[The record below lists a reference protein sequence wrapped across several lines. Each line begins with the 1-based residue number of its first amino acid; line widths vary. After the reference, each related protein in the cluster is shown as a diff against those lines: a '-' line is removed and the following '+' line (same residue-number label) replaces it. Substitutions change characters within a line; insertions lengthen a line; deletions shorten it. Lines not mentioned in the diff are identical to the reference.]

1 MLLDYLLPI
10 LQDSIITDKVNVDHD
25 SYSWSCLKCGLP
37 NFSTTFFETSES
49 SFELSNSFSA
59 LDTSQSPLT
68 STPAKKLSRA
78 FAKKQTPRKLKV
90 LNINFQ
96 SVVNKV
102 QEFHCLLDTEN
113 PDIVVGT
120 ESWLSPDIAS
130 SEIFPEGYHSFRA
143 DRKSKSKRSG
153 GVFILVR
160 NSLICTEQP
169 QFQTN
174 CEILWVKIEI
184 SGSRPLF
191 VGAYYR
197 RVEDDL
203 ESLREF
209 QDSVSRVR
217 EHSDNVWVLGDFNL
231 PMLSWPES
239 SPEMKPD
246 CSHKQVYDFFLS
258 TIADYNFT
266 QVVTEP
272 ARGDNILD
280 LFLTTNPA
288 LINKVNCSPGLGDHD
303 VVSAEALLRPAL
315 HKQRPRGVFIFGGA
329 GWPALGAKMKLYQ
342 QSFLSNHCGRTVEQ
356 LWTDFTTTLG
366 RLVQECMPAGL
377 VRGGS
382 SLPWVARE
390 IKRLIRKRDS
400 LYRKFKRSGDSDI
413 KTKFQTLR
421 QQVEKKIKDSCR
433 ACLGGLLG
441 LGGGD
446 GGCGSRGLFSFLKNS
461 RCDQQ
466 GIPPLKRGSILYSD
480 TGAGAGLFDQRFGSV
495 FAPGGPL
502 SLSRLASVRVR
513 GLKKAGGLPS
523 DTTPDSLQDS
533 ATDMPEIGI
542 SEGGLVGLLRGLRP
556 GGAAGPDRLKPLLLR
571 ELREEVAPIV
581 QVVFD
586 GSLGAGRLPANWV
599 GAGVVPVFRGGDR
612 SLAAGCRPV
621 SLACIL
627 CKVLEHILASSVV
640 RHLDGRGILYDLQH
654 GFREKRSCETQLI
667 MLIEDL
673 AGNASVGKRTDIIL
687 LDFSGAFGGVGRSGL
702 LWRLRQYGIRG
713 HVLNWVRAFLG
724 SRSQRVVIE
733 GEGSESIP
741 VTSGVPQGSVLG
753 PILFLIYINDLPDE
767 VCSQVRLFADDTA
780 LYLTMESEDSGPTLQ
795 SDLDILSMWETRWDM
810 EFNPSKCQVVHVA
823 GSKRPEKRDYI
834 LHSQVLE
841 SVTCAKYLGVDI
853 SGSLTWNSHID
864 RITGSANR
872 TLGFVRRNIKTRMS
886 KVRET
891 AYNTLVRPQ
900 LEYASAVWDPHNK
913 NRISQIEQV
922 QRRAARWTVSNFDRK
937 ASVTEIV
944 QDLGWR
950 TLDQRRADARLCLLF
965 KILHGL
971 VAVPLPDYIQHS
983 TRISRY
989 CHSMTF
995 RQVST
1000 STDYYKYSFFPLAIV
1015 QWNALPQSVACLQN
1029 LEVFKTTVCKLQH
1042 SRP

>member
-1 MLLDYLLPI
+1 M
-10 LQDSIITDKVNVDHD
+10 
-25 SYSWSCLKCGLP
+25 
-37 NFSTTFFETSES
+37 
-49 SFELSNSFSA
+49 
-59 LDTSQSPLT
+59 
-68 STPAKKLSRA
+68 
-78 FAKKQTPRKLKV
+78 
-90 LNINFQ
+90 
-96 SVVNKV
+96 VNKV

-184 SGSRPLF
+184 TGSRPLF

-217 EHSDNVWVLGDFNL
+217 EHSDNVWVSGDFNL

-272 ARGDNILD
+272 TRKDNILD
-280 LFLTTNPA
+280 LFLTTNPT

-303 VVSAEALLRPAL
+303 VVSAEALLKPTL
-315 HKQRPRGVFIFGGA
+315 HKQKPRKVFIFSKA
-329 GWPALGAKMKLYQ
+329 DWPTLKAKMKLYQ
-342 QSFLSNHCGRTVEQ
+342 QSFLSNHYGKTVEQ
-356 LWTDFTTTLG
+356 LWTDFTTTLDK
-366 RLVQECMPAGL
+366 LVQECIPAKL
-377 VRGGS
+377 IRGKS
-382 SLPWVARE
+382 SLPWITQE

-421 QQVEKKIKDSCR
+421 QQIKKKIKDSYQ
-433 ACLGGLLG
+433 AYLENLLG
-441 LGGGD
+441 LND
-446 GGCGSRGLFSFLKNS
+446 EDSKCDSKKLFSFLKNS

-466 GIPPLKRGSILYSD
+466 GTPPLKHDNILYSD
-480 TGAGAGLFDQRFGSV
+480 TKTKANLFNQQFNSA
-495 FAPGGPL
+495 FTPKEPL
-502 SLSRLASVRVR
+502 SLSRLASMRVQD
-513 GLKKAGGLPS
+513 LKKAGGLPS

-533 ATDMPEIGI
+533 ATNMPEINI
-542 SEGGLVGLLRGLRP
+542 SENGLMKLLQNLKP
-556 GGAAGPDRLKPLLLR
+556 GKAAGPDKLKPLLLR
-571 ELREEVAPIV
+571 ELREEIAPII
-581 QVVFD
+581 QIIF
-586 GSLGAGRLPANWV
+586 
-599 GAGVVPVFRGGDR
+599 DR
-612 SLAAGCRPV
+612 SLKTGKLPADWMKANVMTVFKKGDKSLTANYRPI
-621 SLACIL
+621 SLTCIL
-627 CKVLEHILASSVV
+627 CKVLEHILASNIVK
-640 RHLDGRGILYDLQH
+640 HLDGQGILYDLQH

-673 AGNASVGKRTDIIL
+673 ARNASVGKQTDIIL
-687 LDFSGAFGGVGRSGL
+687 LDFSKAFDKVNHSKL
-702 LWRLRQYGIRG
+702 LWKLHQYGIRG

-733 GEGSESIP
+733 GEESESIP

-780 LYLTMESEDSGPTLQ
+780 LYLTMESEDSGSTLQ

-823 GSKRPEKRDYI
+823 GSKRPVKRDY
-834 LHSQVLE
+834 
-841 SVTCAKYLGVDI
+841 
-853 SGSLTWNSHID
+853 
-864 RITGSANR
+864 TGFPF
-872 TLGFVRRNIKTRMS
+872 TL
-886 KVRET
+886 
-891 AYNTLVRPQ
+891 Y
-900 LEYASAVWDPHNK
+900 
-913 NRISQIEQV
+913 
-922 QRRAARWTVSNFDRK
+922 
-937 ASVTEIV
+937 
-944 QDLGWR
+944 
-950 TLDQRRADARLCLLF
+950 
-965 KILHGL
+965 
-971 VAVPLPDYIQHS
+971 
-983 TRISRY
+983 
-989 CHSMTF
+989 
-995 RQVST
+995 
-1000 STDYYKYSFFPLAIV
+1000 
-1015 QWNALPQSVACLQN
+1015 
-1029 LEVFKTTVCKLQH
+1029 
-1042 SRP
+1042 

>member
-1 MLLDYLLPI
+1 MGQTVQLL
-10 LQDSIITDKVNVDHD
+10 
-25 SYSWSCLKCGLP
+25 
-37 NFSTTFFETSES
+37 
-49 SFELSNSFSA
+49 
-59 LDTSQSPLT
+59 
-68 STPAKKLSRA
+68 
-78 FAKKQTPRKLKV
+78 
-90 LNINFQ
+90 
-96 SVVNKV
+96 
-102 QEFHCLLDTEN
+102 
-113 PDIVVGT
+113 
-120 ESWLSPDIAS
+120 
-130 SEIFPEGYHSFRA
+130 
-143 DRKSKSKRSG
+143 
-153 GVFILVR
+153 
-160 NSLICTEQP
+160 
-169 QFQTN
+169 
-174 CEILWVKIEI
+174 
-184 SGSRPLF
+184 
-191 VGAYYR
+191 
-197 RVEDDL
+197 
-203 ESLREF
+203 
-209 QDSVSRVR
+209 
-217 EHSDNVWVLGDFNL
+217 
-231 PMLSWPES
+231 
-239 SPEMKPD
+239 KP
-246 CSHKQVYDFFLS
+246 
-258 TIADYNFT
+258 T
-266 QVVTEP
+266 
-272 ARGDNILD
+272 
-280 LFLTTNPA
+280 
-288 LINKVNCSPGLGDHD
+288 
-303 VVSAEALLRPAL
+303 L
-315 HKQRPRGVFIFGGA
+315 HKQKPRKVFIFSKA
-329 GWPALGAKMKLYQ
+329 DWPTFKAKMKLYQ
-342 QSFLSNHCGRTVEQ
+342 QSFLSNHYGQTVEQ
-356 LWTDFTTTLG
+356 LWTDFTTTLDK
-366 RLVQECMPAGL
+366 LVQECIPAKL
-377 VRGGS
+377 IRGKS
-382 SLPWVARE
+382 SLPWITQE

-421 QQVEKKIKDSCR
+421 QQIKKKIKDSYQ
-433 ACLGGLLG
+433 AYLENLLG
-441 LGGGD
+441 LND
-446 GGCGSRGLFSFLKNS
+446 EDSKCDSKKLFSFLKNS

-466 GIPPLKRGSILYSD
+466 GIPPLKHDNILYSD
-480 TGAGAGLFDQRFGSV
+480 TKTKANLFNQQFNSV
-495 FAPGGPL
+495 FTPKEPL
-502 SLSRLASVRVR
+502 SLSRLASMRVQD
-513 GLKKAGGLPS
+513 LKKAGGLPS

-533 ATDMPEIGI
+533 ATNMPEINI
-542 SEGGLVGLLRGLRP
+542 SENGLMKLLQNLKP
-556 GGAAGPDRLKPLLLR
+556 GKAAGPDKLKPLLLR
-571 ELREEVAPIV
+571 ELREEIAPII
-581 QVVFD
+581 QIIF
-586 GSLGAGRLPANWV
+586 
-599 GAGVVPVFRGGDR
+599 DR
-612 SLAAGCRPV
+612 SLKTGKLPADWMKANIMPV
-621 SLACIL
+621 FKKGDKSLAANYRPISLTCIL
-627 CKVLEHILASSVV
+627 CKVLEHILASNIVK
-640 RHLDGRGILYDLQH
+640 HLDGQGILYDLQH

-673 AGNASVGKRTDIIL
+673 ARNASVGKQTDIIL
-687 LDFSGAFGGVGRSGL
+687 LDFSKAFDKVNHSKL
-702 LWRLRQYGIRG
+702 LWKLHQYGIRG

-733 GEGSESIP
+733 GEESESIP

-823 GSKRPEKRDYI
+823 GSKRPVKRDYI
-834 LHSQVLE
+834 LHGQVLE

-950 TLDQRRADARLCLLF
+950 TLDQRRADARLCLFF

>member
-1 MLLDYLLPI
+1 ML
-10 LQDSIITDKVNVDHD
+10 K
-25 SYSWSCLKCGLP
+25 
-37 NFSTTFFETSES
+37 
-49 SFELSNSFSA
+49 
-59 LDTSQSPLT
+59 
-68 STPAKKLSRA
+68 
-78 FAKKQTPRKLKV
+78 
-90 LNINFQ
+90 
-96 SVVNKV
+96 
-102 QEFHCLLDTEN
+102 TE
-113 PDIVVGT
+113 G
-120 ESWLSPDIAS
+120 
-130 SEIFPEGYHSFRA
+130 F
-143 DRKSKSKRSG
+143 
-153 GVFILVR
+153 
-160 NSLICTEQP
+160 

-184 SGSRPLF
+184 TGSRPLF

-272 ARGDNILD
+272 TRKDNILD
-280 LFLTTNPA
+280 LFLTTNPT

-303 VVSAEALLRPAL
+303 VVSAEALLKPTL
-315 HKQRPRGVFIFGGA
+315 HKQKPRKVFIFSKA
-329 GWPALGAKMKLYQ
+329 DWPTLKAKMKLYQ
-342 QSFLSNHCGRTVEQ
+342 QSFLSNHYGQTVEQ
-356 LWTDFTTTLG
+356 LWTDFTTTLDK
-366 RLVQECMPAGL
+366 LVQECIPAKL
-377 VRGGS
+377 IRGKS
-382 SLPWVARE
+382 SLPWITQE

-421 QQVEKKIKDSCR
+421 QQIKKKIKDSYQ
-433 ACLGGLLG
+433 AYLENLLG
-441 LGGGD
+441 LND
-446 GGCGSRGLFSFLKNS
+446 EDSKCDSKKLFSFLKNS

-466 GIPPLKRGSILYSD
+466 GTPPLKHDNILYSD
-480 TGAGAGLFDQRFGSV
+480 TKTKANLFNQQFNSV
-495 FAPGGPL
+495 FTPKEPL
-502 SLSRLASVRVR
+502 SLSRLASMRVQD
-513 GLKKAGGLPS
+513 LKKAGGLPS

-533 ATDMPEIGI
+533 ATNMPEINI
-542 SEGGLVGLLRGLRP
+542 SENGLMKLLQNLKP
-556 GGAAGPDRLKPLLLR
+556 GKAAGPDKLKPLLLR
-571 ELREEVAPIV
+571 ELREEIAPII
-581 QVVFD
+581 QIIF
-586 GSLGAGRLPANWV
+586 
-599 GAGVVPVFRGGDR
+599 DR
-612 SLAAGCRPV
+612 SLKTGKLPADWMKANVMPV
-621 SLACIL
+621 FKKGDKSLAANYRPISLTCIL
-627 CKVLEHILASSVV
+627 CKVLEHILASNIVK
-640 RHLDGRGILYDLQH
+640 HLDGQGILYDLQH

-673 AGNASVGKRTDIIL
+673 ARNASVGKQTDIIL
-687 LDFSGAFGGVGRSGL
+687 LDFSKAFDKVNHSKL
-702 LWRLRQYGIRG
+702 LWKLHQYGIRG

-733 GEGSESIP
+733 GEESESIP
-741 VTSGVPQGSVLG
+741 VTTGVPQGSVLG

-780 LYLTMESEDSGPTLQ
+780 LYLTMESEDSGSTLQ

-810 EFNPSKCQVVHVA
+810 EFNPSKCQVVHVT
-823 GSKRPEKRDYI
+823 GSKRPVKRDYI
-834 LHSQVLE
+834 LHGQVLE

-853 SGSLTWNSHID
+853 SCSLTWNSHID

-937 ASVTEIV
+937 ASVTKIV

-950 TLDQRRADARLCLLF
+950 TLDQRRADARLCLFF

-1015 QWNALPQSVACLQN
+1015 QWNALPQSVACLQS

>member
-1 MLLDYLLPI
+1 M
-10 LQDSIITDKVNVDHD
+10 
-25 SYSWSCLKCGLP
+25 
-37 NFSTTFFETSES
+37 S
-49 SFELSNSFSA
+49 SFLS
-59 LDTSQSPLT
+59 
-68 STPAKKLSRA
+68 
-78 FAKKQTPRKLKV
+78 
-90 LNINFQ
+90 
-96 SVVNKV
+96 
-102 QEFHCLLDTEN
+102 
-113 PDIVVGT
+113 
-120 ESWLSPDIAS
+120 
-130 SEIFPEGYHSFRA
+130 
-143 DRKSKSKRSG
+143 

-272 ARGDNILD
+272 TRKDNILD
-280 LFLTTNPA
+280 LFLTTNPT

-303 VVSAEALLRPAL
+303 VVSAEALLKPTL
-315 HKQRPRGVFIFGGA
+315 HKQKPRKVFIFSKA
-329 GWPALGAKMKLYQ
+329 DWPTLKAKMKLYQ
-342 QSFLSNHCGRTVEQ
+342 QSFLSNHYGQTVEQ
-356 LWTDFTTTLG
+356 LWTDFTTTLDK
-366 RLVQECMPAGL
+366 LVQECIPAKL
-377 VRGGS
+377 IRGKS
-382 SLPWVARE
+382 SLPWITQE

-421 QQVEKKIKDSCR
+421 QQIKKKIKDSYQ
-433 ACLGGLLG
+433 AYLENLLG
-441 LGGGD
+441 LND
-446 GGCGSRGLFSFLKNS
+446 EDSKCDSKKLFSFLKNS

-466 GIPPLKRGSILYSD
+466 GIPPLKHDNILYSD
-480 TGAGAGLFDQRFGSV
+480 TKTKANLFNQQFNSV
-495 FAPGGPL
+495 FTPKEPL
-502 SLSRLASVRVR
+502 SLSRLASMRVQD
-513 GLKKAGGLPS
+513 LKKAGGLPS

-533 ATDMPEIGI
+533 ATNMPEINI
-542 SEGGLVGLLRGLRP
+542 SENGLIKLLQNLKP
-556 GGAAGPDRLKPLLLR
+556 GKAAGPDKLKPLLLR
-571 ELREEVAPIV
+571 ELREEIAPII
-581 QVVFD
+581 QIIF
-586 GSLGAGRLPANWV
+586 
-599 GAGVVPVFRGGDR
+599 DR
-612 SLAAGCRPV
+612 SLKTGKLPADWMKANVMPV
-621 SLACIL
+621 FKKGDKSLAANYRPISLTCIL
-627 CKVLEHILASSVV
+627 CKVLEHILASNIVK
-640 RHLDGRGILYDLQH
+640 HLDGQGILYDLQH

-673 AGNASVGKRTDIIL
+673 ARNASVGKQTDIIL
-687 LDFSGAFGGVGRSGL
+687 LDFSKAFDKVNHSKL
-702 LWRLRQYGIRG
+702 LWKLHQYGFRG

-733 GEGSESIP
+733 GEESESIP

-823 GSKRPEKRDYI
+823 GSKRPVKRDYI
-834 LHSQVLE
+834 LHGQVLE

-950 TLDQRRADARLCLLF
+950 TLDQRRADARLCLFF

>member
-1 MLLDYLLPI
+1 M
-10 LQDSIITDKVNVDHD
+10 
-25 SYSWSCLKCGLP
+25 
-37 NFSTTFFETSES
+37 
-49 SFELSNSFSA
+49 
-59 LDTSQSPLT
+59 
-68 STPAKKLSRA
+68 
-78 FAKKQTPRKLKV
+78 
-90 LNINFQ
+90 
-96 SVVNKV
+96 
-102 QEFHCLLDTEN
+102 
-113 PDIVVGT
+113 
-120 ESWLSPDIAS
+120 
-130 SEIFPEGYHSFRA
+130 
-143 DRKSKSKRSG
+143 
-153 GVFILVR
+153 
-160 NSLICTEQP
+160 
-169 QFQTN
+169 
-174 CEILWVKIEI
+174 
-184 SGSRPLF
+184 
-191 VGAYYR
+191 
-197 RVEDDL
+197 
-203 ESLREF
+203 
-209 QDSVSRVR
+209 
-217 EHSDNVWVLGDFNL
+217 
-231 PMLSWPES
+231 
-239 SPEMKPD
+239 
-246 CSHKQVYDFFLS
+246 YDFFLS

-272 ARGDNILD
+272 TRKDNILD
-280 LFLTTNPA
+280 LFLTTNPT

-303 VVSAEALLRPAL
+303 VVSAEALLKPTL
-315 HKQRPRGVFIFGGA
+315 HKQKPRKVFIFSKA
-329 GWPALGAKMKLYQ
+329 DWPTLKAKMKLYQ
-342 QSFLSNHCGRTVEQ
+342 QSFLSNHYGQTVEQ
-356 LWTDFTTTLG
+356 LWTDFTTTLDK
-366 RLVQECMPAGL
+366 LVQECIPAKL
-377 VRGGS
+377 IRGKS
-382 SLPWVARE
+382 SLPWITQE

-421 QQVEKKIKDSCR
+421 QQIKKKIKDSYQ
-433 ACLGGLLG
+433 AYLENLLG
-441 LGGGD
+441 LND
-446 GGCGSRGLFSFLKNS
+446 EDSKCDSKKLFSFLKNS

-466 GIPPLKRGSILYSD
+466 GTPPLKHDNILYSD
-480 TGAGAGLFDQRFGSV
+480 TKTKANLFNQQFNSV
-495 FAPGGPL
+495 FTPKEPL
-502 SLSRLASVRVR
+502 SLSRLASMRVQD
-513 GLKKAGGLPS
+513 LKKAGGLPS

-533 ATDMPEIGI
+533 ATNMPEINI
-542 SEGGLVGLLRGLRP
+542 SENGLMKLLQNLKP
-556 GGAAGPDRLKPLLLR
+556 GKAAGPDKLKPLLLR
-571 ELREEVAPIV
+571 ELREEIAPII
-581 QVVFD
+581 QIIF
-586 GSLGAGRLPANWV
+586 
-599 GAGVVPVFRGGDR
+599 DR
-612 SLAAGCRPV
+612 SLKTGKLPADWMKANVMPV
-621 SLACIL
+621 FKKGDKSLAANYRPISLTCIL
-627 CKVLEHILASSVV
+627 CKVLEHILASNIVK
-640 RHLDGRGILYDLQH
+640 HLDGQGILYDLQH

-673 AGNASVGKRTDIIL
+673 ARNASVGKQTDIIL
-687 LDFSGAFGGVGRSGL
+687 LDFSKAFDKVNHSKL
-702 LWRLRQYGIRG
+702 LWKLHQYGIRG

-733 GEGSESIP
+733 GEESESIP

-780 LYLTMESEDSGPTLQ
+780 LYLTMESEDCGSTLQ

-810 EFNPSKCQVVHVA
+810 EFNPSKCQVVHVT
-823 GSKRPEKRDYI
+823 GSKRPVKRDYI
-834 LHSQVLE
+834 LHGQVLE

-853 SGSLTWNSHID
+853 SCSLTWNSHID

-937 ASVTEIV
+937 ASVTKIV

-950 TLDQRRADARLCLLF
+950 TLDQRRADARLCLFF

-1015 QWNALPQSVACLQN
+1015 QWNALPQSVACLQS

>member
-1 MLLDYLLPI
+1 
-10 LQDSIITDKVNVDHD
+10 
-25 SYSWSCLKCGLP
+25 
-37 NFSTTFFETSES
+37 
-49 SFELSNSFSA
+49 
-59 LDTSQSPLT
+59 
-68 STPAKKLSRA
+68 
-78 FAKKQTPRKLKV
+78 
-90 LNINFQ
+90 
-96 SVVNKV
+96 
-102 QEFHCLLDTEN
+102 
-113 PDIVVGT
+113 
-120 ESWLSPDIAS
+120 
-130 SEIFPEGYHSFRA
+130 
-143 DRKSKSKRSG
+143 
-153 GVFILVR
+153 
-160 NSLICTEQP
+160 
-169 QFQTN
+169 
-174 CEILWVKIEI
+174 
-184 SGSRPLF
+184 
-191 VGAYYR
+191 
-197 RVEDDL
+197 
-203 ESLREF
+203 
-209 QDSVSRVR
+209 
-217 EHSDNVWVLGDFNL
+217 
-231 PMLSWPES
+231 
-239 SPEMKPD
+239 
-246 CSHKQVYDFFLS
+246 
-258 TIADYNFT
+258 
-266 QVVTEP
+266 
-272 ARGDNILD
+272 
-280 LFLTTNPA
+280 
-288 LINKVNCSPGLGDHD
+288 
-303 VVSAEALLRPAL
+303 
-315 HKQRPRGVFIFGGA
+315 
-329 GWPALGAKMKLYQ
+329 MKLYQ
-342 QSFLSNHCGRTVEQ
+342 QSFLSNHYGQTVEQ
-356 LWTDFTTTLG
+356 LWTDFTTTLDK
-366 RLVQECMPAGL
+366 LVQECIPAKL
-377 VRGGS
+377 IRGKS
-382 SLPWVARE
+382 SLPWITQE

-421 QQVEKKIKDSCR
+421 QQIKKKIKDSYQ
-433 ACLGGLLG
+433 AYLENLLG
-441 LGGGD
+441 LND
-446 GGCGSRGLFSFLKNS
+446 EDSKCDSKKLFSFLKNS

-466 GIPPLKRGSILYSD
+466 GIPPLKHDNILYSD
-480 TGAGAGLFDQRFGSV
+480 TKTKANLFNQQFNSV
-495 FAPGGPL
+495 FTPKEPL
-502 SLSRLASVRVR
+502 SLSRLASMRVQD
-513 GLKKAGGLPS
+513 LKKAGGLPS

-533 ATDMPEIGI
+533 ATNMPEINI
-542 SEGGLVGLLRGLRP
+542 SENGLMKLLQNLKP
-556 GGAAGPDRLKPLLLR
+556 GKAAGPDKLKPLLLR
-571 ELREEVAPIV
+571 ELREEIAPII
-581 QVVFD
+581 QIIF
-586 GSLGAGRLPANWV
+586 
-599 GAGVVPVFRGGDR
+599 DR
-612 SLAAGCRPV
+612 SLKTGKLPADWMKANVMPV
-621 SLACIL
+621 FKKGDKSLAANYRPISLTCIL
-627 CKVLEHILASSVV
+627 CKVLEHILASNIVK
-640 RHLDGRGILYDLQH
+640 HLDGQGILYDLQH

-673 AGNASVGKRTDIIL
+673 ARNASVGKQTDIIL
-687 LDFSGAFGGVGRSGL
+687 LDFSKAFDKVNHSKL
-702 LWRLRQYGIRG
+702 LWKLHQYGIRG

-733 GEGSESIP
+733 GEESESIP

-823 GSKRPEKRDYI
+823 GSKRPVKRDYI
-834 LHSQVLE
+834 LHGQVLE

-950 TLDQRRADARLCLLF
+950 TLDQRRADARLCLFF

>member
-1 MLLDYLLPI
+1 MLFL
-10 LQDSIITDKVNVDHD
+10 
-25 SYSWSCLKCGLP
+25 G
-37 NFSTTFFETSES
+37 E
-49 SFELSNSFSA
+49 ELN
-59 LDTSQSPLT
+59 
-68 STPAKKLSRA
+68 
-78 FAKKQTPRKLKV
+78 
-90 LNINFQ
+90 
-96 SVVNKV
+96 
-102 QEFHCLLDTEN
+102 
-113 PDIVVGT
+113 
-120 ESWLSPDIAS
+120 
-130 SEIFPEGYHSFRA
+130 
-143 DRKSKSKRSG
+143 
-153 GVFILVR
+153 
-160 NSLICTEQP
+160 
-169 QFQTN
+169 
-174 CEILWVKIEI
+174 
-184 SGSRPLF
+184 
-191 VGAYYR
+191 
-197 RVEDDL
+197 
-203 ESLREF
+203 
-209 QDSVSRVR
+209 
-217 EHSDNVWVLGDFNL
+217 
-231 PMLSWPES
+231 
-239 SPEMKPD
+239 
-246 CSHKQVYDFFLS
+246 
-258 TIADYNFT
+258 NFT

-272 ARGDNILD
+272 TRKDNILD
-280 LFLTTNPA
+280 LFLTTNPT

-303 VVSAEALLRPAL
+303 VVSAEALLKPTL
-315 HKQRPRGVFIFGGA
+315 HKQKPRKVFIFSKA
-329 GWPALGAKMKLYQ
+329 DWPTLKAKMKLYQ
-342 QSFLSNHCGRTVEQ
+342 QSFLSNHYGQTVEQ
-356 LWTDFTTTLG
+356 LWTDFTTTLDK
-366 RLVQECMPAGL
+366 LVHECIPAKL
-377 VRGGS
+377 IRGKS
-382 SLPWVARE
+382 SLPWITQE

-421 QQVEKKIKDSCR
+421 QQIKKKIKDSYQ
-433 ACLGGLLG
+433 AYLENLLG
-441 LGGGD
+441 LND
-446 GGCGSRGLFSFLKNS
+446 EDSKCDSKKLFSFLKNS

-466 GIPPLKRGSILYSD
+466 GTPPLKHDNILYSD
-480 TGAGAGLFDQRFGSV
+480 TKTKANLFNQQFNSV
-495 FAPGGPL
+495 FTPKEPL
-502 SLSRLASVRVR
+502 SLSRLASMRVQD
-513 GLKKAGGLPS
+513 LKKAGGLPS

-533 ATDMPEIGI
+533 ATNMPEINI
-542 SEGGLVGLLRGLRP
+542 SENGLMKLLQNLKP
-556 GGAAGPDRLKPLLLR
+556 GKAAGPDKLKPLLLR
-571 ELREEVAPIV
+571 ELREEIAPII
-581 QVVFD
+581 QIIF
-586 GSLGAGRLPANWV
+586 
-599 GAGVVPVFRGGDR
+599 DR
-612 SLAAGCRPV
+612 SLKTGKLPADWMKANVMPV
-621 SLACIL
+621 FKKGDKSLAANYRPISLTCIL
-627 CKVLEHILASSVV
+627 CKVLEHILASNIVK
-640 RHLDGRGILYDLQH
+640 HLDGQGILYDLQH

-673 AGNASVGKRTDIIL
+673 ARNASVGKQTDIIL
-687 LDFSGAFGGVGRSGL
+687 LDFSKAFDKVNHSKL
-702 LWRLRQYGIRG
+702 LWKLHQYGIRG

-733 GEGSESIP
+733 GEESESIP

-780 LYLTMESEDSGPTLQ
+780 LYLTMESEDSGSTLQ

-823 GSKRPEKRDYI
+823 GSKRPVKRDYI
-834 LHSQVLE
+834 LHGQVLE

-853 SGSLTWNSHID
+853 SCSLTWNSHID

-937 ASVTEIV
+937 ASVTKIV

-950 TLDQRRADARLCLLF
+950 TLDQRRADARLCLFF

-971 VAVPLPDYIQHS
+971 VAVPLPDYLQHS

-1015 QWNALPQSVACLQN
+1015 QWNALPQSVACLQS

>member
-1 MLLDYLLPI
+1 
-10 LQDSIITDKVNVDHD
+10 
-25 SYSWSCLKCGLP
+25 
-37 NFSTTFFETSES
+37 
-49 SFELSNSFSA
+49 
-59 LDTSQSPLT
+59 
-68 STPAKKLSRA
+68 
-78 FAKKQTPRKLKV
+78 
-90 LNINFQ
+90 
-96 SVVNKV
+96 
-102 QEFHCLLDTEN
+102 
-113 PDIVVGT
+113 
-120 ESWLSPDIAS
+120 
-130 SEIFPEGYHSFRA
+130 
-143 DRKSKSKRSG
+143 
-153 GVFILVR
+153 
-160 NSLICTEQP
+160 
-169 QFQTN
+169 
-174 CEILWVKIEI
+174 
-184 SGSRPLF
+184 
-191 VGAYYR
+191 
-197 RVEDDL
+197 
-203 ESLREF
+203 
-209 QDSVSRVR
+209 
-217 EHSDNVWVLGDFNL
+217 
-231 PMLSWPES
+231 MLSWPES

-272 ARGDNILD
+272 TRKDNILD
-280 LFLTTNPA
+280 LFLTTNPT

-303 VVSAEALLRPAL
+303 VVSAEALLKPTL
-315 HKQRPRGVFIFGGA
+315 HKQKPRKVFIFSKA
-329 GWPALGAKMKLYQ
+329 DWPTLKAKMKLYQ
-342 QSFLSNHCGRTVEQ
+342 QSFLSNHYGQTVEQ
-356 LWTDFTTTLG
+356 LWTVFTTTLDK
-366 RLVQECMPAGL
+366 LVQECIPAKL
-377 VRGGS
+377 IRGNS
-382 SLPWVARE
+382 SLPWITQE

-421 QQVEKKIKDSCR
+421 QQIKKKIKDSYQ
-433 ACLGGLLG
+433 AYLENLLG
-441 LGGGD
+441 LND
-446 GGCGSRGLFSFLKNS
+446 EDSKCDSRKLFSFLKNS

-466 GIPPLKRGSILYSD
+466 GTPPLKHDNILYSD
-480 TGAGAGLFDQRFGSV
+480 TKTKANLFNQQFNSV
-495 FAPGGPL
+495 FTPKEPL
-502 SLSRLASVRVR
+502 SLSRLASMRVQD
-513 GLKKAGGLPS
+513 LKKAGGLPS

-533 ATDMPEIGI
+533 ATNMPEINI
-542 SEGGLVGLLRGLRP
+542 SENGLMKLLQNLKP
-556 GGAAGPDRLKPLLLR
+556 GKAAGPDKLKPLLLR
-571 ELREEVAPIV
+571 ELREEIAPII
-581 QVVFD
+581 QIIF
-586 GSLGAGRLPANWV
+586 
-599 GAGVVPVFRGGDR
+599 DR
-612 SLAAGCRPV
+612 SLKTGKLPADWMKANVMPV
-621 SLACIL
+621 FKKGDKSLAANYRPISLTCIL
-627 CKVLEHILASSVV
+627 CKVLEHILASNIVK
-640 RHLDGRGILYDLQH
+640 HLDGQGILYDLQH

-667 MLIEDL
+667 MLIEDF
-673 AGNASVGKRTDIIL
+673 ARNASVGKQTDIIL
-687 LDFSGAFGGVGRSGL
+687 LDFSKAFDKVNHSKL
-702 LWRLRQYGIRG
+702 LWKLHQYGIRG

-733 GEGSESIP
+733 GEESESIP

-780 LYLTMESEDSGPTLQ
+780 LYLTMESEDSGSTLQ
-795 SDLDILSMWETRWDM
+795 SNLDILSMWETRWDM

-823 GSKRPEKRDYI
+823 GSKRPVKRDYI
-834 LHSQVLE
+834 LHGQVLE

-853 SGSLTWNSHID
+853 SCSLTWNSHID

-937 ASVTEIV
+937 ASVTKIV

-950 TLDQRRADARLCLLF
+950 TLDQRRADARLCLFF

-1015 QWNALPQSVACLQN
+1015 QWNALPQSVACLQS

>member
-1 MLLDYLLPI
+1 M
-10 LQDSIITDKVNVDHD
+10 
-25 SYSWSCLKCGLP
+25 
-37 NFSTTFFETSES
+37 
-49 SFELSNSFSA
+49 
-59 LDTSQSPLT
+59 
-68 STPAKKLSRA
+68 
-78 FAKKQTPRKLKV
+78 
-90 LNINFQ
+90 
-96 SVVNKV
+96 
-102 QEFHCLLDTEN
+102 
-113 PDIVVGT
+113 
-120 ESWLSPDIAS
+120 
-130 SEIFPEGYHSFRA
+130 
-143 DRKSKSKRSG
+143 
-153 GVFILVR
+153 
-160 NSLICTEQP
+160 
-169 QFQTN
+169 
-174 CEILWVKIEI
+174 
-184 SGSRPLF
+184 
-191 VGAYYR
+191 
-197 RVEDDL
+197 EDDL

-272 ARGDNILD
+272 TRKDNVLD
-280 LFLTTNPA
+280 LFLTTNPT

-303 VVSAEALLRPAL
+303 VVSAEALLKPTL
-315 HKQRPRGVFIFGGA
+315 HKQKPRKVFIFSKA
-329 GWPALGAKMKLYQ
+329 DWPTLKAKMKLYQ
-342 QSFLSNHCGRTVEQ
+342 QSFLSNHYGQTVEQ
-356 LWTDFTTTLG
+356 LWTDFTTTLDK
-366 RLVQECMPAGL
+366 LVQECIPAKL
-377 VRGGS
+377 IRGKS
-382 SLPWVARE
+382 SLPWITQE

-421 QQVEKKIKDSCR
+421 QQIKKKIKDSYQ
-433 ACLGGLLG
+433 AYLENLLG
-441 LGGGD
+441 LND
-446 GGCGSRGLFSFLKNS
+446 EDSKCDSKKLFSFLKNS

-466 GIPPLKRGSILYSD
+466 GTPPLKHDNILYSD
-480 TGAGAGLFDQRFGSV
+480 TKTKANLFNQQFNSV
-495 FAPGGPL
+495 FTPKEPL
-502 SLSRLASVRVR
+502 SLSRLASMRVQD
-513 GLKKAGGLPS
+513 LKKAGGLPS

-533 ATDMPEIGI
+533 VTNMPEINI
-542 SEGGLVGLLRGLRP
+542 SENGLMKLLQNLKP
-556 GGAAGPDRLKPLLLR
+556 GKAAGPDKLKSLLLR
-571 ELREEVAPIV
+571 ELREEIAPII
-581 QVVFD
+581 QIIF
-586 GSLGAGRLPANWV
+586 
-599 GAGVVPVFRGGDR
+599 DR
-612 SLAAGCRPV
+612 SLKTGKLPADWMKANVMPV
-621 SLACIL
+621 FKKGDKSLAANYRPISLTCIL
-627 CKVLEHILASSVV
+627 CKVLEHILASNIVK
-640 RHLDGRGILYDLQH
+640 HLDGQGILYDLQH

-673 AGNASVGKRTDIIL
+673 ARNASVGKQTDIIL
-687 LDFSGAFGGVGRSGL
+687 LDFSKAFDKVNHSKL
-702 LWRLRQYGIRG
+702 LWKLHQYGIRG

-733 GEGSESIP
+733 GEESESIP

-780 LYLTMESEDSGPTLQ
+780 LYLTMESEDSGSTLQ

-823 GSKRPEKRDYI
+823 GSKRPVKRDYI
-834 LHSQVLE
+834 LHGQVLE

-853 SGSLTWNSHID
+853 SCSLTWNSHID

-937 ASVTEIV
+937 ASVTKIV

-950 TLDQRRADARLCLLF
+950 TLDQRRADARLCLFF

-971 VAVPLPDYIQHS
+971 VAIPLPDYIQHS

-1015 QWNALPQSVACLQN
+1015 QWNALPQSVACLQS
-1029 LEVFKTTVCKLQH
+1029 LEVF
-1042 SRP
+1042 

>member
-1 MLLDYLLPI
+1 M
-10 LQDSIITDKVNVDHD
+10 
-25 SYSWSCLKCGLP
+25 
-37 NFSTTFFETSES
+37 
-49 SFELSNSFSA
+49 NSFSA
-59 LDTSQSPLT
+59 PDTSQSPLT

-78 FAKKQTPRKLKV
+78 FAKKQTPKKLKV

-102 QEFHCLLDTEN
+102 QESHCLLDTEN
-113 PDIVVGT
+113 PDTVVGT

-184 SGSRPLF
+184 TGSRPLF

-209 QDSVSRVR
+209 QDSVSRVW

-272 ARGDNILD
+272 TRKDNILD
-280 LFLTTNPA
+280 LFLTTNPT
-288 LINKVNCSPGLGDHD
+288 LINRVNCSPGLGDHD
-303 VVSAEALLRPAL
+303 VVSAEALLKPTL
-315 HKQRPRGVFIFGGA
+315 HKQKPRKVFIFSKA
-329 GWPALGAKMKLYQ
+329 DWPTLKAKMKLYQ
-342 QSFLSNHCGRTVEQ
+342 QSFLSNHYGQTVEQ
-356 LWTDFTTTLG
+356 LWTDFTTTLDK
-366 RLVQECMPAGL
+366 LVQECIPAKL
-377 VRGGS
+377 IRGKS
-382 SLPWVARE
+382 SLPWITQE

-421 QQVEKKIKDSCR
+421 RQIKKKIKDSYQ
-433 ACLGGLLG
+433 AYLENLLG
-441 LGGGD
+441 LND
-446 GGCGSRGLFSFLKNS
+446 EDSKCDSKKLFSFLKNS
-461 RCDQQ
+461 CCDQQ
-466 GIPPLKRGSILYSD
+466 GTPPLKHDNILYSD
-480 TGAGAGLFDQRFGSV
+480 TKTKANLFNQQFNSV
-495 FAPGGPL
+495 FTPKEPL
-502 SLSRLASVRVR
+502 SLSRLASMRVQD
-513 GLKKAGGLPS
+513 LKKAGGLPS

-533 ATDMPEIGI
+533 ATNMPEINI
-542 SEGGLVGLLRGLRP
+542 SENGLMKLLQNLKP
-556 GGAAGPDRLKPLLLR
+556 GKAAGPDKLKPLLLR
-571 ELREEVAPIV
+571 ELLEEIAPII
-581 QVVFD
+581 QIIF
-586 GSLGAGRLPANWV
+586 
-599 GAGVVPVFRGGDR
+599 DR
-612 SLAAGCRPV
+612 SLKTGKLPADWMKANVMPV
-621 SLACIL
+621 FKKGDKSLAANYRPISLTCIL
-627 CKVLEHILASSVV
+627 CKVLEHILASNIVK
-640 RHLDGRGILYDLQH
+640 HLDGQGILYDLQH

-673 AGNASVGKRTDIIL
+673 ARNASVGKQTDIIL
-687 LDFSGAFGGVGRSGL
+687 LDFSKAIDKVNHSKL
-702 LWRLRQYGIRG
+702 LWKLHQYGIRG

-733 GEGSESIP
+733 GEESESIP

-780 LYLTMESEDSGPTLQ
+780 LYLTMESEDSGSTLQ

-823 GSKRPEKRDYI
+823 GSKRPVKRDYI
-834 LHSQVLE
+834 LHGQVLE

-853 SGSLTWNSHID
+853 SCSLTWNSHID

-872 TLGFVRRNIKTRMS
+872 TLGFLRRNIKTRMS

-937 ASVTEIV
+937 ASVTKIV

-950 TLDQRRADARLCLLF
+950 TLDQRRADARLCLFF

-1015 QWNALPQSVACLQN
+1015 QWNALPQSVACMQS
-1029 LEVFKTTVCKLQH
+1029 LEVFKTTVCTLQH

>member
-1 MLLDYLLPI
+1 M
-10 LQDSIITDKVNVDHD
+10 T
-25 SYSWSCLKCGLP
+25 
-37 NFSTTFFETSES
+37 
-49 SFELSNSFSA
+49 
-59 LDTSQSPLT
+59 
-68 STPAKKLSRA
+68 
-78 FAKKQTPRKLKV
+78 
-90 LNINFQ
+90 
-96 SVVNKV
+96 
-102 QEFHCLLDTEN
+102 
-113 PDIVVGT
+113 
-120 ESWLSPDIAS
+120 
-130 SEIFPEGYHSFRA
+130 
-143 DRKSKSKRSG
+143 
-153 GVFILVR
+153 
-160 NSLICTEQP
+160 
-169 QFQTN
+169 
-174 CEILWVKIEI
+174 
-184 SGSRPLF
+184 
-191 VGAYYR
+191 
-197 RVEDDL
+197 
-203 ESLREF
+203 
-209 QDSVSRVR
+209 
-217 EHSDNVWVLGDFNL
+217 
-231 PMLSWPES
+231 
-239 SPEMKPD
+239 
-246 CSHKQVYDFFLS
+246 FFLS

-272 ARGDNILD
+272 TRKDNILD
-280 LFLTTNPA
+280 LFLTTNPT

-303 VVSAEALLRPAL
+303 VVSAEALLKPTL
-315 HKQRPRGVFIFGGA
+315 HKQKPRKVFIFSKA
-329 GWPALGAKMKLYQ
+329 DWPTLKAKMKLYQ
-342 QSFLSNHCGRTVEQ
+342 QSFLSNHHGQTVEQ
-356 LWTDFTTTLG
+356 LWTDFATTLDK
-366 RLVQECMPAGL
+366 LVQECIPAKL
-377 VRGGS
+377 IRGKS
-382 SLPWVARE
+382 SLPWITQE

-421 QQVEKKIKDSCR
+421 QQIKKKIKDSYQ
-433 ACLGGLLG
+433 AYLENLLG
-441 LGGGD
+441 LND
-446 GGCGSRGLFSFLKNS
+446 EDSKCDSKKLFSFLKNS

-466 GIPPLKRGSILYSD
+466 GIPPLKHDNILYSD
-480 TGAGAGLFDQRFGSV
+480 TKTKANLFNQQFNSV
-495 FAPGGPL
+495 FTPKEPL
-502 SLSRLASVRVR
+502 SLSRLASMRVQD
-513 GLKKAGGLPS
+513 LKKAGGLPS

-533 ATDMPEIGI
+533 ATNMPEINI
-542 SEGGLVGLLRGLRP
+542 SENGLMKLLQNLKP
-556 GGAAGPDRLKPLLLR
+556 GKAAGPDKLKPLLLR
-571 ELREEVAPIV
+571 ELREEIAPII
-581 QVVFD
+581 QIIF
-586 GSLGAGRLPANWV
+586 
-599 GAGVVPVFRGGDR
+599 DR
-612 SLAAGCRPV
+612 SLKTGKLPADWMKANVMPV
-621 SLACIL
+621 FKKGDKSLAANYRPISLTCIL
-627 CKVLEHILASSVV
+627 CKVLEHILASNIVK
-640 RHLDGRGILYDLQH
+640 HLDGQGILYDLQH

-673 AGNASVGKRTDIIL
+673 ARNASVGKQTDIIL
-687 LDFSGAFGGVGRSGL
+687 LDFSKAFDKVNHSKL
-702 LWRLRQYGIRG
+702 LWKLHQYGIRG

-733 GEGSESIP
+733 GEESESIP

-823 GSKRPEKRDYI
+823 GSKRPVKRDYI
-834 LHSQVLE
+834 LHGQVLE

-950 TLDQRRADARLCLLF
+950 TLDQRRADARLCLFF

>member
-1 MLLDYLLPI
+1 
-10 LQDSIITDKVNVDHD
+10 
-25 SYSWSCLKCGLP
+25 
-37 NFSTTFFETSES
+37 
-49 SFELSNSFSA
+49 
-59 LDTSQSPLT
+59 
-68 STPAKKLSRA
+68 
-78 FAKKQTPRKLKV
+78 
-90 LNINFQ
+90 
-96 SVVNKV
+96 
-102 QEFHCLLDTEN
+102 
-113 PDIVVGT
+113 
-120 ESWLSPDIAS
+120 
-130 SEIFPEGYHSFRA
+130 
-143 DRKSKSKRSG
+143 
-153 GVFILVR
+153 
-160 NSLICTEQP
+160 
-169 QFQTN
+169 
-174 CEILWVKIEI
+174 
-184 SGSRPLF
+184 
-191 VGAYYR
+191 
-197 RVEDDL
+197 
-203 ESLREF
+203 
-209 QDSVSRVR
+209 
-217 EHSDNVWVLGDFNL
+217 
-231 PMLSWPES
+231 
-239 SPEMKPD
+239 MKPD

-272 ARGDNILD
+272 TRKDNILD
-280 LFLTTNPA
+280 LFLTTNPT

-303 VVSAEALLRPAL
+303 VVSAEALLKPTL
-315 HKQRPRGVFIFGGA
+315 HKQKPRKVFIFSKA
-329 GWPALGAKMKLYQ
+329 DWPTLKAKMKLYQ
-342 QSFLSNHCGRTVEQ
+342 QSFLSNHYGQTVEQ
-356 LWTDFTTTLG
+356 LWTDFTTTLDK
-366 RLVQECMPAGL
+366 LVQECIPAKL
-377 VRGGS
+377 IRGKS
-382 SLPWVARE
+382 SLPWITQE

-421 QQVEKKIKDSCR
+421 QQIKKKIKDSYQ
-433 ACLGGLLG
+433 AYLENLLG
-441 LGGGD
+441 LND
-446 GGCGSRGLFSFLKNS
+446 EDSKCDSKKLFSFLKNS

-466 GIPPLKRGSILYSD
+466 GIPPLKHDNILYSD
-480 TGAGAGLFDQRFGSV
+480 TKTKANLFNQQFNSV
-495 FAPGGPL
+495 FTPKEPL
-502 SLSRLASVRVR
+502 SLSRLASMRVQD
-513 GLKKAGGLPS
+513 LKKAGGLPS

-533 ATDMPEIGI
+533 ATNMPEINI
-542 SEGGLVGLLRGLRP
+542 SENGLMKLLQNLKP
-556 GGAAGPDRLKPLLLR
+556 GKAAGPDKLKPLLLR
-571 ELREEVAPIV
+571 ELREEIAPII
-581 QVVFD
+581 QIIF
-586 GSLGAGRLPANWV
+586 
-599 GAGVVPVFRGGDR
+599 DR
-612 SLAAGCRPV
+612 SLKTGKLPADWMKANVMPV
-621 SLACIL
+621 FKKGDKSLAANYRPISLTCIL
-627 CKVLEHILASSVV
+627 CKVLEHILASNIVK
-640 RHLDGRGILYDLQH
+640 HLDGQGILYDLQH

-673 AGNASVGKRTDIIL
+673 ARNASVGKQTDIIL
-687 LDFSGAFGGVGRSGL
+687 LDFSKAFDKVNHSKL
-702 LWRLRQYGIRG
+702 LWKLHQYGIRG

-733 GEGSESIP
+733 GEESESIP

-823 GSKRPEKRDYI
+823 GSKRPVKRDYI
-834 LHSQVLE
+834 LHGQVLE

-950 TLDQRRADARLCLLF
+950 TLDQRRADARLCLFF

>member
-1 MLLDYLLPI
+1 
-10 LQDSIITDKVNVDHD
+10 
-25 SYSWSCLKCGLP
+25 
-37 NFSTTFFETSES
+37 
-49 SFELSNSFSA
+49 
-59 LDTSQSPLT
+59 
-68 STPAKKLSRA
+68 
-78 FAKKQTPRKLKV
+78 
-90 LNINFQ
+90 
-96 SVVNKV
+96 
-102 QEFHCLLDTEN
+102 
-113 PDIVVGT
+113 
-120 ESWLSPDIAS
+120 
-130 SEIFPEGYHSFRA
+130 
-143 DRKSKSKRSG
+143 
-153 GVFILVR
+153 
-160 NSLICTEQP
+160 
-169 QFQTN
+169 
-174 CEILWVKIEI
+174 
-184 SGSRPLF
+184 
-191 VGAYYR
+191 
-197 RVEDDL
+197 
-203 ESLREF
+203 
-209 QDSVSRVR
+209 
-217 EHSDNVWVLGDFNL
+217 
-231 PMLSWPES
+231 
-239 SPEMKPD
+239 
-246 CSHKQVYDFFLS
+246 
-258 TIADYNFT
+258 
-266 QVVTEP
+266 
-272 ARGDNILD
+272 
-280 LFLTTNPA
+280 
-288 LINKVNCSPGLGDHD
+288 
-303 VVSAEALLRPAL
+303 
-315 HKQRPRGVFIFGGA
+315 
-329 GWPALGAKMKLYQ
+329 MKLYQ
-342 QSFLSNHCGRTVEQ
+342 QSFLSNHYGQTVEQ
-356 LWTDFTTTLG
+356 LWTDFTTTLDK
-366 RLVQECMPAGL
+366 LVQECIPAKL
-377 VRGGS
+377 IRGKS
-382 SLPWVARE
+382 SLPWITQE

-421 QQVEKKIKDSCR
+421 QQIKKKIKDSYQ
-433 ACLGGLLG
+433 AYLENLLG
-441 LGGGD
+441 LND
-446 GGCGSRGLFSFLKNS
+446 EDSKCDSKKLFSFLKNS

-466 GIPPLKRGSILYSD
+466 GIPPLKHDNILYSD
-480 TGAGAGLFDQRFGSV
+480 TKTKANLFNQQFNSV
-495 FAPGGPL
+495 FTPKEPL
-502 SLSRLASVRVR
+502 SLSRLASMRVQD
-513 GLKKAGGLPS
+513 LEKAGGLPS

-533 ATDMPEIGI
+533 ATNMPEINI
-542 SEGGLVGLLRGLRP
+542 SENGLIKLLQNLKP
-556 GGAAGPDRLKPLLLR
+556 GKAAGPDKLKPLLLR
-571 ELREEVAPIV
+571 ELREEIAPII
-581 QVVFD
+581 QIIF
-586 GSLGAGRLPANWV
+586 
-599 GAGVVPVFRGGDR
+599 DR
-612 SLAAGCRPV
+612 SLKTGKLPADWMKANVMPV
-621 SLACIL
+621 FKKGDKSLAANYRPISLTCIL
-627 CKVLEHILASSVV
+627 CKVLEHILASNIVK
-640 RHLDGRGILYDLQH
+640 HLDGQGILYDLQH

-673 AGNASVGKRTDIIL
+673 ARNASVGKQTDIIL
-687 LDFSGAFGGVGRSGL
+687 LDFSKAFDKVNHSKL
-702 LWRLRQYGIRG
+702 LWKLHQYGIRG

-733 GEGSESIP
+733 GEESESIP

-823 GSKRPEKRDYI
+823 GSKRPVKRDYI
-834 LHSQVLE
+834 LHGQVLE

-950 TLDQRRADARLCLLF
+950 TLDQRRADARLCLFF

>member
-1 MLLDYLLPI
+1 MP
-10 LQDSIITDKVNVDHD
+10 H
-25 SYSWSCLKCGLP
+25 
-37 NFSTTFFETSES
+37 
-49 SFELSNSFSA
+49 
-59 LDTSQSPLT
+59 
-68 STPAKKLSRA
+68 
-78 FAKKQTPRKLKV
+78 
-90 LNINFQ
+90 
-96 SVVNKV
+96 
-102 QEFHCLLDTEN
+102 
-113 PDIVVGT
+113 
-120 ESWLSPDIAS
+120 DIAS

-184 SGSRPLF
+184 TGGRPLF

-272 ARGDNILD
+272 TRKDNILD
-280 LFLTTNPA
+280 LFLTTNPT

-303 VVSAEALLRPAL
+303 VVSAEALLKPTL
-315 HKQRPRGVFIFGGA
+315 HKQKPRKVFIFSKA
-329 GWPALGAKMKLYQ
+329 DWPTLKAKMKLYQ
-342 QSFLSNHCGRTVEQ
+342 QSFLSNHYGQTVEQ
-356 LWTDFTTTLG
+356 LWTDFTTTLDK
-366 RLVQECMPAGL
+366 LVQECIPAKL
-377 VRGGS
+377 IRGKS
-382 SLPWVARE
+382 SLPWITQE

-421 QQVEKKIKDSCR
+421 QQIKKKIKDSYQ
-433 ACLGGLLG
+433 AYLENLLG
-441 LGGGD
+441 LND
-446 GGCGSRGLFSFLKNS
+446 EDSKCDSKKLFSFLKNS

-466 GIPPLKRGSILYSD
+466 GTPPLKQDNILYSD
-480 TGAGAGLFDQRFGSV
+480 TKTKANLFNQQFNSV
-495 FAPGGPL
+495 FTPKEPL
-502 SLSRLASVRVR
+502 SLSRLASMRVQD
-513 GLKKAGGLPS
+513 LKKAGGLPS

-533 ATDMPEIGI
+533 ATNMPEINI
-542 SEGGLVGLLRGLRP
+542 SENGLMKLLQNLKP
-556 GGAAGPDRLKPLLLR
+556 GKAAGPDKLKPLLLR
-571 ELREEVAPIV
+571 ELREEIAPII
-581 QVVFD
+581 QIIF
-586 GSLGAGRLPANWV
+586 
-599 GAGVVPVFRGGDR
+599 DR
-612 SLAAGCRPV
+612 SLKTGKLPADWMKANVMPV
-621 SLACIL
+621 FKKGDKSLAANYRPISLTCIL
-627 CKVLEHILASSVV
+627 CKVLEHILASNIVK
-640 RHLDGRGILYDLQH
+640 HLDGQGILYDLQH

-673 AGNASVGKRTDIIL
+673 ARNASVGKQTDIIL
-687 LDFSGAFGGVGRSGL
+687 LDFSKAFDKVNHSKL
-702 LWRLRQYGIRG
+702 LWKLHQYGIRG

-733 GEGSESIP
+733 GEESESIP

-780 LYLTMESEDSGPTLQ
+780 LYLTMESEDSGSTLQ

-810 EFNPSKCQVVHVA
+810 EFNLSKCQVVHVA
-823 GSKRPEKRDYI
+823 GSKRPVKRDYI
-834 LHSQVLE
+834 LHGQVLE

-853 SGSLTWNSHID
+853 SCSLTWNSHID

-937 ASVTEIV
+937 ASVTKIV

-950 TLDQRRADARLCLLF
+950 TLDQRRADARLCLFF

-1000 STDYYKYSFFPLAIV
+1000 STDYYKYSFFPPRNSTVECPPSVCCMLA
-1015 QWNALPQSVACLQN
+1015 
-1029 LEVFKTTVCKLQH
+1029 E
-1042 SRP
+1042 SRGL

>member
-1 MLLDYLLPI
+1 ML
-10 LQDSIITDKVNVDHD
+10 
-25 SYSWSCLKCGLP
+25 
-37 NFSTTFFETSES
+37 
-49 SFELSNSFSA
+49 
-59 LDTSQSPLT
+59 
-68 STPAKKLSRA
+68 
-78 FAKKQTPRKLKV
+78 
-90 LNINFQ
+90 
-96 SVVNKV
+96 
-102 QEFHCLLDTEN
+102 TE
-113 PDIVVGT
+113 
-120 ESWLSPDIAS
+120 
-130 SEIFPEGYHSFRA
+130 
-143 DRKSKSKRSG
+143 KSKSKRSG

-272 ARGDNILD
+272 TRKDNILD
-280 LFLTTNPA
+280 LFLTTNPT

-303 VVSAEALLRPAL
+303 VVSAEALLKPTL
-315 HKQRPRGVFIFGGA
+315 HKQKPRKVFIFSKA
-329 GWPALGAKMKLYQ
+329 DWPTLKAKMKLYL
-342 QSFLSNHCGRTVEQ
+342 QSFLSNHYGQTVEQ
-356 LWTDFTTTLG
+356 LWTDFTTTLDK
-366 RLVQECMPAGL
+366 LVQECIPAKL
-377 VRGGS
+377 IRGKS
-382 SLPWVARE
+382 SLPWITQE

-421 QQVEKKIKDSCR
+421 QQIKKKIKDSYQ
-433 ACLGGLLG
+433 AYLENLLG
-441 LGGGD
+441 LND
-446 GGCGSRGLFSFLKNS
+446 EDSKCDSKKLFSFLKNS

-466 GIPPLKRGSILYSD
+466 GIPPLKHDNILYSD
-480 TGAGAGLFDQRFGSV
+480 TKTKANLFNQQFNSV
-495 FAPGGPL
+495 FTPKEPL
-502 SLSRLASVRVR
+502 SLSRLASMRVQD
-513 GLKKAGGLPS
+513 LKKAGGLPS

-533 ATDMPEIGI
+533 ATNMPEINF
-542 SEGGLVGLLRGLRP
+542 SENGLMKLLQNLKP
-556 GGAAGPDRLKPLLLR
+556 GKAAGPDKLKPLLLR
-571 ELREEVAPIV
+571 ELREEIAPII
-581 QVVFD
+581 QIIF
-586 GSLGAGRLPANWV
+586 
-599 GAGVVPVFRGGDR
+599 DR
-612 SLAAGCRPV
+612 SLKTGKLPADWMKANVMPV
-621 SLACIL
+621 FKKGDKSLAANYRPISLTCIL
-627 CKVLEHILASSVV
+627 CKVLEHILASNIVK
-640 RHLDGRGILYDLQH
+640 HLDGQGILYDLQH

-673 AGNASVGKRTDIIL
+673 ARNASVGKQTDIIL
-687 LDFSGAFGGVGRSGL
+687 LDFSKAFDKVNHSKL
-702 LWRLRQYGIRG
+702 LWKLHQYAIRG

-733 GEGSESIP
+733 GEESESIP

-823 GSKRPEKRDYI
+823 GSKRPVKRDYI
-834 LHSQVLE
+834 LHGQVLE

-853 SGSLTWNSHID
+853 PGSLTWNSHID

-950 TLDQRRADARLCLLF
+950 TLDQRRADARLCLFF

-1015 QWNALPQSVACLQN
+1015 QWKALPQSVACLQN

>member
-1 MLLDYLLPI
+1 M
-10 LQDSIITDKVNVDHD
+10 H
-25 SYSWSCLKCGLP
+25 
-37 NFSTTFFETSES
+37 
-49 SFELSNSFSA
+49 
-59 LDTSQSPLT
+59 
-68 STPAKKLSRA
+68 
-78 FAKKQTPRKLKV
+78 
-90 LNINFQ
+90 
-96 SVVNKV
+96 
-102 QEFHCLLDTEN
+102 
-113 PDIVVGT
+113 
-120 ESWLSPDIAS
+120 
-130 SEIFPEGYHSFRA
+130 
-143 DRKSKSKRSG
+143 
-153 GVFILVR
+153 
-160 NSLICTEQP
+160 IC
-169 QFQTN
+169 
-174 CEILWVKIEI
+174 
-184 SGSRPLF
+184 
-191 VGAYYR
+191 AYYR

-272 ARGDNILD
+272 TRKDNILD
-280 LFLTTNPA
+280 LFLTTNPT

-303 VVSAEALLRPAL
+303 VVSAEALLKPTL
-315 HKQRPRGVFIFGGA
+315 HKQKPRKVFIFSKA
-329 GWPALGAKMKLYQ
+329 DWPTLKAKMKLYQ
-342 QSFLSNHCGRTVEQ
+342 QSFLSNHYGQTVEQ
-356 LWTDFTTTLG
+356 LWTDFTTTLDK
-366 RLVQECMPAGL
+366 LVQECIPAKL
-377 VRGGS
+377 IRGKS
-382 SLPWVARE
+382 SLPWITQE

-421 QQVEKKIKDSCR
+421 QQIKKKIKDSYQ
-433 ACLGGLLG
+433 AYLENLLG
-441 LGGGD
+441 LND
-446 GGCGSRGLFSFLKNS
+446 EDSKCDSKKLFSFLKNS

-466 GIPPLKRGSILYSD
+466 GIPPLKHDNILYSD
-480 TGAGAGLFDQRFGSV
+480 TKTKANLFNQQFNSV
-495 FAPGGPL
+495 FTPKEPL
-502 SLSRLASVRVR
+502 SLSRLASMRVQD
-513 GLKKAGGLPS
+513 LKKAGGLPS

-533 ATDMPEIGI
+533 ATNMPEINI
-542 SEGGLVGLLRGLRP
+542 SENGLMKLLQNLKP
-556 GGAAGPDRLKPLLLR
+556 GKAAGPDKLKPLLLR
-571 ELREEVAPIV
+571 ELREEIAPII
-581 QVVFD
+581 QIIF
-586 GSLGAGRLPANWV
+586 
-599 GAGVVPVFRGGDR
+599 DR
-612 SLAAGCRPV
+612 SLKTGKLPADWMKANVMPV
-621 SLACIL
+621 FKKGDKSLAANYRPISLTCIL
-627 CKVLEHILASSVV
+627 CKVLEHILASNIVK
-640 RHLDGRGILYDLQH
+640 HLDGQGILYDLQH

-673 AGNASVGKRTDIIL
+673 ARNASVGKQTDIIL
-687 LDFSGAFGGVGRSGL
+687 LDFSKAFDKVNHSKL
-702 LWRLRQYGIRG
+702 LWKLHQYGIRG

-733 GEGSESIP
+733 GEESESIP

-767 VCSQVRLFADDTA
+767 VCSRVRLFADDTA

-823 GSKRPEKRDYI
+823 GSKRPVKRDYI
-834 LHSQVLE
+834 LHGQVLE

-950 TLDQRRADARLCLLF
+950 TLDQRRADARLCLFF

>member
-1 MLLDYLLPI
+1 MH
-10 LQDSIITDKVNVDHD
+10 QTVS
-25 SYSWSCLKCGLP
+25 
-37 NFSTTFFETSES
+37 FSTFIS
-49 SFELSNSFSA
+49 SPIAS
-59 LDTSQSPLT
+59 
-68 STPAKKLSRA
+68 
-78 FAKKQTPRKLKV
+78 
-90 LNINFQ
+90 
-96 SVVNKV
+96 
-102 QEFHCLLDTEN
+102 
-113 PDIVVGT
+113 T

-272 ARGDNILD
+272 TRKDNILD
-280 LFLTTNPA
+280 LFLTTNPT

-303 VVSAEALLRPAL
+303 VVSAEALLKPTL
-315 HKQRPRGVFIFGGA
+315 HKQKPRKVFIFSKA
-329 GWPALGAKMKLYQ
+329 DWPTLKAKMKLYQ
-342 QSFLSNHCGRTVEQ
+342 QSFLSNHYGQTVEQ
-356 LWTDFTTTLG
+356 LWTDFTTTLDK
-366 RLVQECMPAGL
+366 LVQECIPAKL
-377 VRGGS
+377 IRGKS
-382 SLPWVARE
+382 SLPWITQE

-421 QQVEKKIKDSCR
+421 QQIKKKIKDSYQ
-433 ACLGGLLG
+433 AYLENLLG
-441 LGGGD
+441 LND
-446 GGCGSRGLFSFLKNS
+446 EDSKCDSKKLFSFLKNS

-466 GIPPLKRGSILYSD
+466 GIPPLKHDNILYSD
-480 TGAGAGLFDQRFGSV
+480 TKTKANLFNQQFNSV
-495 FAPGGPL
+495 FTPKEPL
-502 SLSRLASVRVR
+502 SLSRLASMRVQD
-513 GLKKAGGLPS
+513 LKKAGGLPS

-533 ATDMPEIGI
+533 ATNMPEINI
-542 SEGGLVGLLRGLRP
+542 SENGLMKLLQNLKP
-556 GGAAGPDRLKPLLLR
+556 GKAAGPDKLKPLLLR
-571 ELREEVAPIV
+571 ELREEIAPII
-581 QVVFD
+581 QIIF
-586 GSLGAGRLPANWV
+586 
-599 GAGVVPVFRGGDR
+599 DR
-612 SLAAGCRPV
+612 SLKTGKLPADWMKANVMPV
-621 SLACIL
+621 FKKGDKSLAANYRPISLTCIL
-627 CKVLEHILASSVV
+627 CKVLEHILASNIVK
-640 RHLDGRGILYDLQH
+640 HLDGQGILYDLQH

-673 AGNASVGKRTDIIL
+673 ARNASVGKQTDIIL
-687 LDFSGAFGGVGRSGL
+687 LDFSKAFDKVNHSKL
-702 LWRLRQYGIRG
+702 LWKLHQYGIRG

-733 GEGSESIP
+733 GEESESIP

-795 SDLDILSMWETRWDM
+795 FDLDILSMWETRWDM

-823 GSKRPEKRDYI
+823 GSKRPVKRDYI
-834 LHSQVLE
+834 LHGQVLE

-950 TLDQRRADARLCLLF
+950 TLDQRRADARLCLFF

>member
-1 MLLDYLLPI
+1 
-10 LQDSIITDKVNVDHD
+10 
-25 SYSWSCLKCGLP
+25 
-37 NFSTTFFETSES
+37 
-49 SFELSNSFSA
+49 
-59 LDTSQSPLT
+59 
-68 STPAKKLSRA
+68 
-78 FAKKQTPRKLKV
+78 
-90 LNINFQ
+90 
-96 SVVNKV
+96 
-102 QEFHCLLDTEN
+102 
-113 PDIVVGT
+113 
-120 ESWLSPDIAS
+120 
-130 SEIFPEGYHSFRA
+130 
-143 DRKSKSKRSG
+143 
-153 GVFILVR
+153 
-160 NSLICTEQP
+160 
-169 QFQTN
+169 
-174 CEILWVKIEI
+174 
-184 SGSRPLF
+184 
-191 VGAYYR
+191 
-197 RVEDDL
+197 
-203 ESLREF
+203 
-209 QDSVSRVR
+209 
-217 EHSDNVWVLGDFNL
+217 
-231 PMLSWPES
+231 
-239 SPEMKPD
+239 
-246 CSHKQVYDFFLS
+246 
-258 TIADYNFT
+258 
-266 QVVTEP
+266 
-272 ARGDNILD
+272 
-280 LFLTTNPA
+280 
-288 LINKVNCSPGLGDHD
+288 
-303 VVSAEALLRPAL
+303 
-315 HKQRPRGVFIFGGA
+315 
-329 GWPALGAKMKLYQ
+329 MKLYQ
-342 QSFLSNHCGRTVEQ
+342 QSFLSNHYGQTVEQ
-356 LWTDFTTTLG
+356 LWTDFTTTLDK
-366 RLVQECMPAGL
+366 LVQECIPAKL
-377 VRGGS
+377 IRGKS
-382 SLPWVARE
+382 SLPWITQE

-421 QQVEKKIKDSCR
+421 QQIKKKIKDSYQ
-433 ACLGGLLG
+433 AYLENLLG
-441 LGGGD
+441 LND
-446 GGCGSRGLFSFLKNS
+446 EDSKCDSKKLFSFLKNS

-466 GIPPLKRGSILYSD
+466 GTPPLKHDNILYSD
-480 TGAGAGLFDQRFGSV
+480 TKTKANLFNQQFNSV
-495 FAPGGPL
+495 FTPKEPL
-502 SLSRLASVRVR
+502 SLSRLASMRVQD
-513 GLKKAGGLPS
+513 LKKAGCLPS

-533 ATDMPEIGI
+533 ATNMPEINI
-542 SEGGLVGLLRGLRP
+542 SENGLMKLLQNLKP
-556 GGAAGPDRLKPLLLR
+556 GKAAGPDKLKPLLLR
-571 ELREEVAPIV
+571 ELREEIAPII
-581 QVVFD
+581 QIIF
-586 GSLGAGRLPANWV
+586 
-599 GAGVVPVFRGGDR
+599 DR
-612 SLAAGCRPV
+612 SLKTGKLPADWMKANVMPV
-621 SLACIL
+621 FKKGDKSLAANYRPISLTCIL
-627 CKVLEHILASSVV
+627 CKVLEHILASNIVK
-640 RHLDGRGILYDLQH
+640 HLDGQGILYDLQH

-673 AGNASVGKRTDIIL
+673 ARNASVGKQTDIIL
-687 LDFSGAFGGVGRSGL
+687 LDFSKAFDKVNHSKL
-702 LWRLRQYGIRG
+702 LWKLHQYGIRG

-733 GEGSESIP
+733 GEESESIP

-780 LYLTMESEDSGPTLQ
+780 LYLTMESEDSGSTLQ

-823 GSKRPEKRDYI
+823 GSKRPVKRDYI
-834 LHSQVLE
+834 LHGQVLE

-853 SGSLTWNSHID
+853 SCSLTWNSHID

-937 ASVTEIV
+937 ASVTKIV

-950 TLDQRRADARLCLLF
+950 TLDQRRADARLCLFF

-1015 QWNALPQSVACLQN
+1015 QWNALPQSVACLQS